1 MFKFRC
7 IHCDKKIAVPTEF
20 AGKPVKCPACRES
33 TIVPFPSPEELEAAA
48 EIGFS
53 VRQAPSIAL
62 ASRTCKRCG
71 AILPPT
77 GACIQ
82 CGFDPGESLKAAF
95 DASLATMFA
104 APVPAA
110 GADLAPRTHPRRP
123 GSSRCWPSARRS
135 SSQRCCCWPAGAT
148 EAQAPRS

>member
-20 AGKPVKCPACRES
+20 SGKPVKCPGCGES
-33 TIVPFPSPEELEAAA
+33 TIVPFPSPEELEAAE

-53 VRQAPSIAL
+53 VRKASSIAL
-62 ASRTCKRCG
+62 ASRTCKQCG
-71 AILPPT
+71 AVLPPT

-104 APVPAA
+104 APTETTMTWNDVSPVPNGGSSQITCVAVLTFENVPA
-110 GADLAPRTHPRRP
+110 
-123 GSSRCWPSARRS
+123 
-135 SSQRCCCWPAGAT
+135 
-148 EAQAPRS
+148 